1 MSAMTALAPSR
12 RALVTAVF
20 GDDVDPEALWAEV
33 AKLDDPSDF
42 HAPGLLRA
50 VKVKRKV
57 AKKEGVGERVA
68 NGIGLG
74 ATAIGT
80 GYGVRELAEKLP
92 DALPA
97 TKPAVDA
104 ITAGTKKIVPKII
117 RTTLGKPKVAAG
129 LAAGL
134 LAGDATATAVLHRNS
149 QKLDV
154 DKNFGELVNTF
165 VGRARALRDVHAPVL
180 AQGKHAGEQSLTG
193 TISRGKHEAEPN
205 MNLPKASS
213 IARVKSIRGGAEQQM
228 STTSGKVLAG
238 TTVATGLYANKKR
251 KQVNYAYGKADTGEV
266 TFAGTFSKFDD
277 DKQRA
282 YGWASVV
289 ELDGQPVIDRQ
300 GDYISLDDIEEAA
313 YVYVRKS
320 RVTGDMHRRA
330 VGPGGEDIPH
340 KVGELIESVVFTPD
354 KCEAM
359 GVSKSLA
366 GRWWMGVQVEDEQA
380 WAEVKKKARTGFS
393 IHGKGIRKATTEDEI
408 RGYG

>member
-1 MSAMTALAPSR
+1 MGAMTALAPSR
-12 RALVTAVF
+12 RALVTAMF

-57 AKKEGVGERVA
+57 AKSEGRGKKIA

-80 GYGVRELAEKLP
+80 GYGVRELATEAPHAFPNAKITPL
-92 DALPA
+92 LG
-97 TKPAVDA
+97 KVNEAVA
-104 ITAGTKKIVPKII
+104 RRVPKIGAK
-117 RTTLGKPKVAAG
+117 GKVGIASA
-129 LAAGL
+129 L
-134 LAGDATATAVLHRNS
+134 LVGDATATAVLGH
-149 QKLDV
+149 KHDV
-154 DKNFGELVNTF
+154 DKNFGELVSTF

-193 TISRGKHEAEPN
+193 TISRGEHEAEPN
-205 MNLPKASS
+205 MNLPTASS
-213 IARVKSIRGGAEQQM
+213 IARVKSIRGGAEQQL

-330 VGPGGEDIPH
+330 VGPDGEDIPH

-393 IHGKGIRKATTEDEI
+393 IHGRGIRKATTEDEI
-408 RGYG
+408 RGYV